1 MMNNIPINDFRN
13 FIISPQ
19 FASRVKDIEKSIN
32 SLNGVLFSKIGL
44 DNNKE
49 IKEIHIITKD
59 TYSPKKIS
67 RDIESLL
74 MAKYNIA
81 IDYRKISIAQ
91 VTEEKT
97 YSRRLKFTDLLI
109 TSEGDNLQVVIKLEN
124 NNKVFEGKINC
135 VNWEKNREYV
145 VTRATLEAITSF
157 LSGKV
162 FFQAEEIKRVN
173 LDDKEVVLISI
184 NLINAQGKENLVGAA
199 LIEDDPHRSL
209 VKAILQAVNRRI
221 LVK

>member
-19 FASRVKDIEKSIN
+19 FASKVKDIEKSIN

-49 IKEIHIITKD
+49 IKEIHIITRD

>member
-1 MMNNIPINDFRN
+1 MNNIPVNDFRN
-13 FIISPQ
+13 FLISPQ
-19 FASRVKDIEKSIN
+19 FASKVKDIEKSIN
-32 SLNGVLFSKIGL
+32 SLNGVLFSKIVL

-59 TYSPKKIS
+59 FYSPKKIS

-91 VTEEKT
+91 VVDEKT
-97 YSRRLKFTDLLI
+97 FSQRLKFTDLLM
-109 TSEGDNLQVVIKLEN
+109 TSQGDNLQVEIKLEN

-135 VNWEKNREYV
+135 VNWEKNREYI
-145 VTRATLEAITSF
+145 VTRAALEAITSF
-157 LSGKV
+157 LNGKV
-162 FFQAEEIKRVN
+162 FFQVEEIKKIN
-173 LDDKEVVLISI
+173 LDDREVVLISI
-184 NLINAQGKENLVGAA
+184 NLINAQGKENLIGAA

>member
-1 MMNNIPINDFRN
+1 MNNVPVNDFRN

-19 FASRVKDIEKSIN
+19 FASKVKDIEKSIN

-162 FFQAEEIKRVN
+162 FFSSRGN
-173 LDDKEVVLISI
+173 
-184 NLINAQGKENLVGAA
+184 
-199 LIEDDPHRSL
+199 
-209 VKAILQAVNRRI
+209 
-221 LVK
+221 

>member
-19 FASRVKDIEKSIN
+19 FASKVKDIEKSIN